1 MANAR
6 LWHVLHQERV
16 ARQGHNTQP
25 ICDMGVVVVLQ
36 VLRHLKN
43 LCDPAVYGIFLLP
56 WFIRFLATRSPTL
69 ASSRGSY
76 LNRGVLEIELQQPSF
91 RFWLCRNQTDR
102 VYRNSLSLIAG
113 RARARLRHL
122 GRQRV

>member
-69 ASSRGSY
+69 AISRGSY
-76 LNRGVLEIELQQPSF
+76 LNRGVGKCQVIPLVVSEDIGEARPMDARTHPPS
-91 RFWLCRNQTDR
+91 T
-102 VYRNSLSLIAG
+102 A
-113 RARARLRHL
+113 
-122 GRQRV
+122 